1 MPSDVPTRFRRPSLV
16 SVIVAVLLLVVALGV
31 GMVVRRLGAPGE
43 AVRSEA
49 EAPALAAPRV
59 LSGREQAQEDAGGAA
74 AQGGGAGVAR
84 VAPSFDVV
92 RVGPGGDAVL
102 AGRAAPGDEVTVHD
116 GDSVLGRVVADS
128 RGEWVLTPDRP
139 LPPGGREL
147 TLSARGAAGGPDVVG
162 SAPVL
167 LAVPD
172 ASGGPALAVEAP
184 EDAAPRVLQAPAGA
198 GAGPL
203 GLDAVDYDDRGHIR
217 FAGHATPGSVVRLY
231 ADNRALGDAAV
242 DAGGRWSLAP
252 ASLSAGLHQ
261 LRVDQIGAD
270 AAGRAGK
277 VVARVELPFRK
288 VLLPRGAVAKGQVVV
303 QPGENLWRLART
315 AYGEGLRYTV
325 ILRANRGQIRDP
337 ALIYPGQAFTVPAL
351 PAGVGA
357 ADAGTAAGGGASA
370 GKGAADGGTANGGA
384 AGMGPARAAG
394 RR

>member
-16 SVIVAVLLLVVALGV
+16 SVIVAVLLLVVVLGV

-49 EAPALAAPRV
+49 EAPAPAAPRV

-74 AQGGGAGVAR
+74 ARDEAGMAR

-102 AGRAAPGDEVTVHD
+102 AGRAQPGDEVTVRD
-116 GDSVLGRVVADS
+116 GDSVLGRVTADA
-128 RGEWVLTPDRP
+128 RGEWVLTPDKA

-147 TLSARGAAGGPDVVG
+147 TLSARSGAGGAEVVG

-184 EDAAPRVLQAPAGA
+184 EDAAPRVLQAPRDA

-217 FAGHATPGSVVRLY
+217 FAGHASPGAVVRLY
-231 ADNRALGDAAV
+231 ADNRALGDAAA
-242 DAGGRWSLAP
+242 DAQGRWSLAP
-252 ASLSAGLHQ
+252 ASLATGLHQ
-261 LRVDQIGAD
+261 LRVDQIGVD

-288 VLLPRGAVAKGQVVV
+288 VLLPKGAVAKGQVVV

-351 PAGVGA
+351 PAGAGA
-357 ADAGTAAGGGASA
+357 AGAGVAAGGGAA
-370 GKGAADGGTANGGA
+370 ADKGAADGDA
-384 AGMGPARAAG
+384 AGMGPARAAK

>member
-1 MPSDVPTRFRRPSLV
+1 MPSDYPTRFRRPSLV
-16 SVIVAVLLLVVALGV
+16 AVIVAVLLLVVVLGV
-31 GMVVRRLGAPGE
+31 GMVVRRLDAPGG

-49 EAPALAAPRV
+49 EAPAPAAPRA
-59 LSGREQAQEDAGGAA
+59 LSGREQAQADAGGAA
-74 AQGGGAGVAR
+74 AQEDAAAVAR

-102 AGRAAPGDEVTVHD
+102 AGRAQPGDEVTVRD
-116 GDSVLGRVVADS
+116 GDSVLGRVVADA
-128 RGEWVLTPDRP
+128 RGEWVLTPAKA

-147 TLSARGAAGGPDVVG
+147 TLSARGPGGGAEVVG

-217 FAGHATPGSVVRLY
+217 FAGHASPGAVVRLY
-231 ADNRALGDAAV
+231 ADNRALGDAAA
-242 DAGGRWSLAP
+242 DAQGRWSLAP
-252 ASLSAGLHQ
+252 ASLAAGLHQ
-261 LRVDQIGAD
+261 LRVDQIGVD
-270 AAGRAGK
+270 AAGRAGQ

-288 VLLPRGAVAKGQVVV
+288 VMLPKGSVAKGQVVV

-315 AYGEGLRYTV
+315 AYGDGLRYTV

-337 ALIYPGQAFTVPAL
+337 ALIYPGQTFTVPAL
-351 PAGVGA
+351 PAR
-357 ADAGTAAGGGASA
+357 
-370 GKGAADGGTANGGA
+370 AADGGAS
-384 AGMGPARAAG
+384 GMGPARAAG